1 MLLLTSMYYFIVT
14 NVSFNQ
20 SVYNVDEN
28 IGHLQVVLA
37 LGNPSSTDITVEIT
51 DNGIT
56 ANGK

>member
-1 MLLLTSMYYFIVT
+1 MYYFIVT

-28 IGHLQVVLA
+28 NGYLQVVLA
-37 LGNPSSTDITVEIT
+37 LSNPSSTDITIEIT

-56 ANGK
+56 AKGK

>member
-1 MLLLTSMYYFIVT
+1 MYYFIVT

-56 ANGK
+56 AKGK